1 MHFCSVSQLCP
12 TLCDPSCSTTGFP
25 VLQCLPEFAQNSC
38 PLSRWCHP
46 SISSSVIPFSSCP
59 QSFPPSGSFPVS
71 QFFTSGGQS
80 VGASA
85 SASVLPMNIQGW
97 FPLRLTGL
105 ISLLSTI
112 IYLCKPSCPWTFHTV
127 TRGDSNAMNTPSCP
141 CAHPSLFPLLVPP
154 RATLQA
160 VEYEY
165 SNFTGY
171 Y

>member
-1 MHFCSVSQLCP
+1 MFSLSVVSDSLWSQLQHNRLPCP
-12 TLCDPSCSTTGFP
+12 SMSPRVCSKLMSIESVMPSIHLIP
-25 VLQCLPEFAQNSC
+25 
-38 PLSRWCHP
+38 CHP
-46 SISSSVIPFSSCP
+46 LLLLPSIFPTIRVFSSE
-59 QSFPPSGSFPVS
+59 
-71 QFFTSGGQS
+71 S
-80 VGASA
+80 VLHVRWPKFGASA